1 MTSGH
6 WEASL
11 IRYCTHVYMIA
22 RQFRLK
28 IEYVY
33 LTQCKKQKCIIVFP
47 PKPLTLLKTTHT
59 DTDTDISAHS
69 LSFLFLPSNF
79 DLWILSDRHW
89 LACFFFTIFCFYR
102 IVLISGRRSF
112 YSVFSVLPYRDCSQ
126 AGYVSYSMLNL
137 VTSSSLCSL
146 FPFVFSSL
154 FFCGCILPLT
164 GAYIAKGWFWWM
176 HFYH

>member
-1 MTSGH
+1 MFT
-6 WEASL
+6 WVTAKNKNASL
-11 IRYCTHVYMIA
+11 FSPQTTGYAQNNTHSHWHWHFSSFSSFY
-22 RQFRLK
+22 F
-28 IEYVY
+28 
-33 LTQCKKQKCIIVFP
+33 
-47 PKPLTLLKTTHT
+47 LL
-59 DTDTDISAHS
+59 
-69 LSFLFLPSNF
+69 SNF
-79 DLWILSDRHW
+79 NLWILSDRYW
-89 LACFFFTIFCFYR
+89 LACFFFFFFTIFCFYR

-126 AGYVSYSMLNL
+126 AGYVSYSMPNL

-176 HFYH
+176 HFYHYVWLKRASKS